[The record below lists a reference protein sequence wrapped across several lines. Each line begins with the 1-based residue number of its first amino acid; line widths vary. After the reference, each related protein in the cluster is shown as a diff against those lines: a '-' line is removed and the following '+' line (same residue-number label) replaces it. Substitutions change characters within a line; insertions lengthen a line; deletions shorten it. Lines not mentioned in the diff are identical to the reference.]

1 MDHSHIGATGSAGAD
16 TAALLLR
23 LVLLLGTAFVAGT
36 GLLRPL
42 AERVPR
48 RVTAFVWALA
58 AFSAVLAAV
67 SVPVLDVNV
76 VGAAVHVVLVL
87 AVPSALG
94 RPGPGRWLSA
104 ALILLLVV
112 ETAVG
117 RSGVEFAVDTVYVA
131 AAAAW
136 FGVTVL
142 SAAVPAD
149 QLRTESLRPGPL
161 SLTLGGLLV
170 LAGAVRLATSG
181 IGFDRRVYESAFGI
195 ALLVVVGLPLL
206 VTAAAAVRPGRV
218 YRYGTVG
225 VVAGFVA
232 FSALAAIPRPADLPV
247 PGVPV
252 LGEVSLAGQRV
263 PLLISPQRP
272 GRNLVHFPAG
282 AGDQLDVGVPGG
294 PLARATPRAGAEG
307 TWAEVDLPAGR
318 GEVLLRT
325 GDTETSVDVD
335 TGDQPGPVTAAGVDG
350 PECASAALGG
360 LITGRRDV
368 LGTCPAD
375 ALSTE
380 DADALRKLVAFLDS
394 RGAKGITLKA
404 DDSPRGVAAAEVV
417 REVAAVKELRID
429 AEPKPEN
436 ALVAVSG
443 WAEAH
448 RALTLAGAQQA
459 ESPTYGY
466 GLYLAPWLLNTPLAT
481 SVTTTSVPLRFDP
494 REQLPVSYAVAV
506 GNAFGGESPT
516 MAGFEAWLGTQAD
529 AVRGE
534 VQIYAAAQVTVMP
547 MGPGEVHAPG
557 MPMTEELAGQWVP
570 KATVVPVSLPLLT

>member
-42 AERVPR
+42 ADRIPL
-48 RVTAFVWALA
+48 RVTVFTWALA
-58 AFSAVLAAV
+58 AVSAVLAAV
-67 SVPVLDVNV
+67 SVPVLDVDV

-94 RPGPGRWLSA
+94 RPGPARWLSA
-104 ALILLLVV
+104 ALVLLLVV

-142 SAAVPAD
+142 SVAVPAD
-149 QLRTESLRPGPL
+149 QLRTDSLRPGPL

-181 IGFDRRVYESAFGI
+181 IGFDRRVHESAFGI
-195 ALLVVVGLPLL
+195 ALLVVVSLPLL
-206 VTAAAAVRPGRV
+206 VTVVAAFRPSRA
-218 YRYGTVG
+218 YRYGTAG
-225 VVAGFVA
+225 IVAGFVA
-232 FSALAAIPRPADLPV
+232 FSALAAIPRPAELPV
-247 PGVPV
+247 PGIPVLGAAALGGQQVPV
-252 LGEVSLAGQRV
+252 L
-263 PLLISPQRP
+263 ISPHRP
-272 GRNLVHFPAG
+272 GRNLVHFPAS

-294 PLARATPRAGAEG
+294 PLVRATPRAGAEG
-307 TWAEVDLPAGR
+307 TWAEIDLPTGR
-318 GEVLLRT
+318 GEVLLRA
-325 GDTETSVDVD
+325 GDAENSVDVD
-335 TGDQPGPVTAAGVDG
+335 AGDQPGPALASGADG

-368 LGTCPAD
+368 LGSCPAD

-380 DADALRKLVAFLDS
+380 DADALRKLVTFLDS
-394 RGAKGITLKA
+394 RGAGGITLKA
-404 DDSPRGVAAAEVV
+404 DDSPRGVAAGVV
-417 REVAAVKELRID
+417 REAAAAAGLRID
-429 AEPKPEN
+429 DDRQPEN

-448 RALTLAGAQQA
+448 RALSTAGAQQA
-459 ESPTYGY
+459 ESPTYAH

-516 MAGFEAWLGTQAD
+516 MAGFHAWLGTQAES
-529 AVRGE
+529 VKGE
-534 VQIYAAAQVTVMP
+534 VQIFAAAQVTVMP
-547 MGPGEVHAPG
+547 MGPGEAHAPG

>member
-1 MDHSHIGATGSAGAD
+1 MDHSHIGVTGSAGAD

-42 AERVPR
+42 ADRIPL
-48 RVTAFVWALA
+48 RVTVFTWVLA
-58 AFSAVLAAV
+58 AVSAVLAAV
-67 SVPVLDVNV
+67 SVPVLEIDV

-94 RPGPGRWLSA
+94 RPGPARWLSA

-112 ETAVG
+112 ETAAG

-142 SAAVPAD
+142 SVAVPAD
-149 QLRTESLRPGPL
+149 QLRTDSLRPGPL
-161 SLTLGGLLV
+161 SLALGGLLV
-170 LAGAVRLATSG
+170 LAGAVCLATSG
-181 IGFDRRVYESAFGI
+181 IGFDRRVHESAFGI

-206 VTAAAAVRPGRV
+206 VTVVAAIRPGRI

-225 VVAGFVA
+225 IVAGFVA
-232 FSALAAIPRPADLPV
+232 FSALAAIPRPAELPV

-252 LGEVSLAGQRV
+252 LSEASLGGQRV

-272 GRNLVHFPAG
+272 GRNLVHFPAS
-282 AGDQLDVGVPGG
+282 AGDQLDVQVPGG
-294 PLARATPRAGAEG
+294 TPVRALPRAGAEG
-307 TWAEVDLPAGR
+307 TWAEIDLPAGR

-325 GDTETSVDVD
+325 RAAETSVDVD
-335 TGDQPGPVTAAGVDG
+335 TGDQPGPALAAGVDG

-368 LGTCPAD
+368 LGSCPAD

-380 DADALRKLVAFLDS
+380 DADALRKLVTFLDS
-394 RGAKGITLKA
+394 RGAKGITLKT
-404 DDSPRGVAAAEVV
+404 DDSPRGVAAAGVV
-417 REVAAVKELRID
+417 REAAAAAGLRID
-429 AEPKPEN
+429 DDQQPEN

-448 RALTLAGAQQA
+448 RALTTAGAQQA
-459 ESPTYGY
+459 ESPVYAH

-516 MAGFEAWLGTQAD
+516 MAGFQAWLGTQSVA
-529 AVRGE
+529 GE
-534 VQIYAAAQVTVMP
+534 VRIYAAAQVTVMP
-547 MGPGEVHAPG
+547 MGPGEAHAPG

-570 KATVVPVSLPLLT
+570 KATVVPVSLPLLA